1 MAMLNITSLLKH
13 MDEIR
18 VLLTTKNVDVLAIN
32 ETRLDCTISDD
43 LVSVPNYDIIRFDRN
58 RNGGAEAVFVFIEI
72 MPLAIVI
79 LVTKS
84 LTISLY

>member
-58 RNGGAEAVFVFIEI
+58 RNGGAEAVFVFI
-72 MPLAIVI
+72 
-79 LVTKS
+79 
-84 LTISLY
+84 